1 MIDPS
6 RSIPT
11 ASSESQQ
18 WIQWHKSLRK
28 VFGKKQANDIW
39 VYAWSKRGGK
49 NAKANTVDTRNYM
62 SKQGVELDKTALSSL
77 ADFGDSVGSFFGGM
91 FSIWKWA
98 MIGGAVIGTVI
109 LVRILWKMSKNPNKS
124 LGQIAMVTPQGR
136 ALKGA
141 SALSKMKKVGGAVP
155 KPRI

>member
-11 ASSESQQ
+11 ASSESQA
-18 WIQWHKSLRK
+18 WVQWHKTLRK

-49 NAKANTVDTRNYM
+49 DAKANTTDTRNYM

-91 FSIWKWA
+91 FSVWKWVA
-98 MIGGAVIGTVI
+98 IISSVFV
-109 LVRILWKMSKNPNKS
+109 LVVLGRILWKLAKDPNKS
-124 LGQIAMVTPQGR
+124 IGQVA
-136 ALKGA
+136 KE
-141 SALSKMKKVGGAVP
+141 
-155 KPRI
+155 